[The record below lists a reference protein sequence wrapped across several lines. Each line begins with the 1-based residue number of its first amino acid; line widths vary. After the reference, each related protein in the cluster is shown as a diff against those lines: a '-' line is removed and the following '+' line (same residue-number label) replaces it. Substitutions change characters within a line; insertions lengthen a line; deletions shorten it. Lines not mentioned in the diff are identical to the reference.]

1 MSNSAPVSIGQ
12 AAARSGVSA
21 KAIRLYEARGL
32 LPPTTRTAT
41 GHRLFHDE
49 DLEVLDFIA
58 RAKSAGLRLSEIKT
72 VLELQR
78 TGLAPCGHVMAV
90 LDERVAEID
99 SMMQHMAALRGRI
112 VELQDKTHRGQGES
126 GLCSILSAADPC
138 EERRE
143 TDIRRTSRGPEE

>member
-32 LPPTTRTAT
+32 LPQTTRTAT

-78 TGLAPCGHVMAV
+78 AGQAPCGHVIDV

-99 SMMQHMAALRGRI
+99 SRMQSMAALRSRI
-112 VELQDKTHRGQGES
+112 VELRDQTDRGQEES
-126 GLCSILSAADPC
+126 GLCSILSAADPAGQL
-138 EERRE
+138 
-143 TDIRRTSRGPEE
+143 RGPSVGRR

>member
-1 MSNSAPVSIGQ
+1 MSDGGPVTIGQ

-32 LPPTTRTAT
+32 LLPTARTAT
-41 GHRLFHDE
+41 GHRVFDDE

-58 RAKSAGLRLSEIKT
+58 RAKSAGLHLSEIKR

-78 TGLAPCGHVMAV
+78 AGQAPCGHVVDV

-99 SMMQHMAALRGRI
+99 AMMQSMAVRRQRI
-112 VELQDKTHRGQGES
+112 VDLLDKTDRGQEGS
-126 GLCSILSAADPC
+126 GLCSILSAADPPG
-138 EERRE
+138 ELRDTAAGR
-143 TDIRRTSRGPEE
+143 P